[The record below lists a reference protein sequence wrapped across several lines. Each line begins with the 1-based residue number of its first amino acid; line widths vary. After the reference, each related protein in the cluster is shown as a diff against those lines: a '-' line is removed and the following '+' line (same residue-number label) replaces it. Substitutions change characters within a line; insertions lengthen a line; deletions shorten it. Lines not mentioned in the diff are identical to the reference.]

1 MPVSALTL
9 FGSGDDHVTL
19 NSGGDE
25 YLGSEEVEV
34 RPPVAVSLDAFHAGD
49 VSFDG
54 AGAVLERQAVDDGRQ
69 VAAQAGGEAAQFGQV
84 VGFHSCEPGGQFRA
98 APLGH
103 DLGE

>member
-1 MPVSALTL
+1 MSALTL